1 MLDLG
6 NNPLRTKYVLPLLKC
21 WYFSSGRWLDHG
33 SRVLVKRIG
42 ILRSCR
48 DNSSLLILW
57 GWGAFWEQG
66 SSPSPDPN
74 MLVPCSLVQSSKPG
88 FEFSLGSSGTDL
100 LSIAPHVYEID
111 YSGQPL
117 SSHSILMSH
126 TKAARQHV
134 NTECSWIWFIDMN
147 DL

>member
-1 MLDLG
+1 MI
-6 NNPLRTKYVLPLLKC
+6 RY
-21 WYFSSGRWLDHG
+21 GRNMCFH
-33 SRVLVKRIG
+33 
-42 ILRSCR
+42 
-48 DNSSLLILW
+48 NSSVGPLALGDDWITAAEFSLRESVFLEVEETP
-57 GWGAFWEQG
+57 AFREQG

-100 LSIAPHVYEID
+100 LSIAPHVYEIG

-126 TKAARQHV
+126 TKAARQYV
-134 NTECSWIWFIDMN
+134 NTECS
-147 DL
+147 